1 MLSPAWLWA
10 EPKRDSQN
18 RNRIPLMALR
28 VLVCPERNPRA
39 ARIVAGILRAEAD
52 LDVSLG
58 NGGTGHGV
66 PPDVVVL
73 TAGLPDMRDLAEL
86 RQALGRYRLAPL
98 VVLSL
103 YDDPR
108 MTNQLLSHGVSALL
122 PLDEVVS
129 RLPRMIRRLA
139 APPPAARGAGA
150 QRPHMAP

>member
-1 MLSPAWLWA
+1 
-10 EPKRDSQN
+10 
-18 RNRIPLMALR
+18 MALR

-52 LDVSLG
+52 LDVSVG
-58 NGGTGHGV
+58 NGGNGHGV
-66 PPDVVVL
+66 PADVVVL

-86 RQALGRYRLAPL
+86 RKALGRYRFAPL

-108 MTNQLLSHGVSALL
+108 MTNQLLSQGVSALL
-122 PLDEVVS
+122 PLDQVLH

-139 APPPAARGAGA
+139 APPAAPRGTGA
-150 QRPHMAP
+150 PRPHVAP